1 MSWWSKN
8 GTIPVNDSEFNSI
21 ISGLVFNCP
30 VCIEKRISEGMMP
43 DGKKK
48 YKIEKKAVSARN
60 STFRSR
66 NVCGHLLI
74 TVLAQIR
81 RPLVRN
87 AAYAL
92 LDSNDSIEDK
102 VQEIINGTTMS
113 DTNFELVVFQK
124 RTDMSDTEAFYYY
137 IRNAFAH
144 GSFEII
150 NTDAGKIYKLES
162 SKEGSIKAQMRL
174 KESSLKRYIDYSM
187 LSASEI
193 KALQKRSSQK

>member
-8 GTIPVNDSEFNSI
+8 ESIPVDDSDFNMI
-21 ISGLVFNCP
+21 INGLVFNCP
-30 VCIEKRISEGMMP
+30 VCTEKRISDGKKP
-43 DGKKK
+43 NGKKK
-48 YKIEKKAVSARN
+48 YKYERKAVSARN

-66 NVCGHLLI
+66 NVCGNLLI

-87 AAYAL
+87 SAYAL
-92 LDSNDSIEDK
+92 INSNDSVEDK

-113 DTNFELVVFQK
+113 DTNFELAVFQK

-162 SKEGSIKAQMRL
+162 SKDGSIKARMRL

-187 LSASEI
+187 LSASEV
-193 KALQKRSSQK
+193 KALQKMTSKK

>member
-1 MSWWSKN
+1 MGW
-8 GTIPVNDSEFNSI
+8 F
-21 ISGLVFNCP
+21 FNCP

-48 YKIEKKAVSARN
+48 YKYVRKAVSARN

-87 AAYAL
+87 SAYAL
-92 LDSNDSIEDK
+92 IDSNDSVEDK

-150 NTDAGKIYKLES
+150 NTDSGKIYKLES
-162 SKEGSIKAQMRL
+162 GKDDSVKAQMRL

-187 LSASEI
+187 LSASEV
-193 KALQKRSSQK
+193 KALQKSTSSRT